1 VAGKAIECG
10 HEKDQQK
17 INLAE
22 ADFFAKADP
31 SDNVVKIAEL
41 KSTFFKFCG
50 GFIISFQSLH
60 LKSAK
65 STMAGNMGWLR
76 HVLTVLSVII
86 FVSTS

>member
-1 VAGKAIECG
+1 LSAALDTVAGKAIECG

-22 ADFFAKADP
+22 ADFY
-31 SDNVVKIAEL
+31 VLKIAEM